1 MGAVYLLVLL
11 LLHWVAPEDVFPQER
26 ATSNETA
33 PEVPYNTAQDRSNDD
48 LKIAIKTTTTTY
60 AVFKGLVD
68 YIPDQ
73 PEKEL
78 KGLEKI
84 FKFKPK
90 RTDKALKG
98 FSKLF
103 KKLGPAL
110 GIAGALLSAFLPD
123 GTAQAL
129 EKIQKQLTEM
139 DDKLT
144 SLGNQIDELGD
155 KMLLE
160 HGLTRANTDITALFV
175 ACEAL
180 DAYLN
185 APQLD
190 GHVDVIKDLYTDKAQ
205 LYKHIKGTY
214 GTLNGQI
221 NKGPPLFKDMY
232 TASRGD
238 WSYIQRMHMH
248 FQTMLVKSIAAYT
261 LGCKLNGKSTG
272 VCEEEA
278 AWLPGKD
285 QNLQTTLDENLQ
297 RELMNCRKEYF
308 QNRKADVEKLL
319 EDNSGLNNQDL
330 ADEVARF
337 VRNKYFWKD
346 QTILVYNVDV
356 IGDENHAGSGGL
368 LLKVGDDRRIR
379 ILDGDTVPN
388 TFSPTTIPSKV
399 SRCDIVQRCDITN
412 ANSLFGGTKGSG
424 WYRKRASTLRDGF
437 ESQLREKGFKS
448 TQTAVIQ
455 KSKTVS
461 NIFEGDVEEGDTQTR
476 WNLGNNGK
484 LIVGGT
490 NTELYTHTTHR
501 SRTRSS
507 SDSTYYYFFIQIKD
521 KEFAC
526 EGEESC
532 CGGGNVCGIGE
543 GDCDTDSDCISGIY
557 FINKSDLLSNVYFK
571 ALNCRKMWC

>member
-11 LLHWVAPEDVFPQER
+11 LLHWVAAEDVFPQER

-33 PEVPYNTAQDRSNDD
+33 PEVPYYTAPDRSNDD
-48 LKIAIKTTTTTY
+48 GLKIALKTTTTTN
-60 AVFKGLVD
+60 AVLKGLVD

-90 RTDKALKG
+90 RTDKALQG

-185 APQLD
+185 APQIS
-190 GHVDVIKDLYTDKAQ
+190 GHVDVIKELYADKAL
-205 LYKHIKGTY
+205 LYEHIKGTY

-221 NKGPPLFKDMY
+221 NKGKTLFKDMY

-261 LGCKLNGKSTG
+261 LGCKLNGKSTED
-272 VCEEEA
+272 CEGEA
-278 AWLPGKD
+278 AYLPGKD
-285 QNLQTTLDENLQ
+285 QNLQTTLDENVQ
-297 RELMNCRKEYF
+297 RELMNCRTEYF

-319 EDNSGLNNQDL
+319 GDNSGLNNQDL
-330 ADEVARF
+330 ADKVARF

-346 QTILVYNVDV
+346 QTVLVYNVDV

-368 LLKVGDDRRIR
+368 LLKFGNGRRIR

-399 SRCDIVQRCDITN
+399 SRCDIVKRCKYTSEY
-412 ANSLFGGTKGSG
+412 SLFGRTKRG
-424 WYRKRASTLRDGF
+424 WYRNRASTLRDGF
-437 ESQLREKGFKS
+437 ESQLREKGFNS

-461 NIFEGDVEEGDTQTR
+461 SIFEKDVKESNIQMR

-490 NTELYTHTTHR
+490 KRRLYKHR
-501 SRTRSS
+501 TSHLTSLRLRRLRRRQS
-507 SDSTYYYFFIQIKD
+507 SDSTYYYFFIQMKD
-521 KEFAC
+521 KKFAC
-526 EGEESC
+526 EGGKSC

-543 GDCDTDSDCISGIY
+543 GDCDADSDCISGIY
-557 FINKSDLLSNVYFK
+557 FINKSDLLM
-571 ALNCRKMWC
+571 LE